1 MDRVRLT
8 RLLLAAAIVY
18 AIGFYFIGA
27 ALKPGYPQRSNFIS
41 EYNAT
46 GTPWAGALTY
56 AGFLAVGSA

>member
-1 MDRVRLT
+1 M
-8 RLLLAAAIVY
+8 Y

-27 ALKPGYPQRSNFIS
+27 ALKPGYSQRSNFIS

-56 AGFLAVGSA
+56 AGILAVGSA

>member
-1 MDRVRLT
+1 M
-8 RLLLAAAIVY
+8 Y

-27 ALKPGYPQRSNFIS
+27 ALKPGYSQRSNFIS

-56 AGFLAVGSA
+56 ADFLAVGSA